1 MYYRSFLSKVAGV
14 ALAALFLAGCG
25 DDEKDSVALQS
36 INVLPSSLTLNPGQT
51 EQLTAIAVPED
62 ASGVSFNWTSADGT
76 VATVSN
82 EGRVTAVG
90 EGSTTVTVRSGN
102 VKKDVT
108 VTVTLRV
115 LTDFTVEPTTLTLTL
130 IDEPALLT
138 VVRTPV
144 DAGGSFSFVSGD
156 ESVVTAN
163 ADGQVTVV
171 GLGSTYITVTSASL
185 PDVRRRV
192 EVEVV
197 LPALADFTV
206 TPAEINVSLVGAR
219 VQLAMDH
226 TPLEAVPAYSYSSGN
241 NGVATV
247 SDEGLVIITGTG
259 TTSITVTSGDI
270 TKTVPVT
277 VTLLTPDEHLNKE
290 QWTVTASSEW
300 NVLGN
305 VHPAN
310 LLLDGDPFTYW
321 HSDNPLPLPAF
332 FTVDMKGNK
341 LIKGIYLVH
350 RQDVNEF
357 SLANPKV
364 ITVDVSL
371 DAETWVTVYQTD
383 NLSQTKDAILLD
395 LGGDV
400 VARYFR
406 VNVTATNNDE
416 RSFTYLAEAG
426 VYNND
431 EPYVPPTY
439 GTGNVYPLT
448 FTEGYGMTITNNV
461 DGSVT
466 LTVTDN
472 DPQAITGPIR
482 RQLGGT
488 TATLKFEFKNNRA
501 VPYEHPTWGHMI
513 FWCPEVISQ
522 EGVYG
527 AVPVDHATEWTNFEY
542 DFTSVKN
549 EFGFGAPTH
558 FIRYDPIG
566 DESVGYTITIRNLRI
581 ETDE

>member
-1 MYYRSFLSKVAGV
+1 MYYKSFLSKVAGI
-14 ALAALFLAGCG
+14 ALVALFLAGCG
-25 DDEKDSVALQS
+25 DDAEDSVALQS

-51 EQLTAIAVPED
+51 EQLTAIAVPEN

-76 VATVSN
+76 VASVTN

-115 LTDFTVEPTTLTLTL
+115 LTAFTVEPQTLTLTL
-130 IDEPALLT
+130 INEPAQLT
-138 VVRTPV
+138 VIRTPV
-144 DAGGSFSFVSGD
+144 DAGGVFSFVSSD
-156 ESVVTAN
+156 ETVVTAN
-163 ADGQVTVV
+163 VDGQVTVV
-171 GLGSTYITVTSASL
+171 GLGSAFITVSSASL
-185 PDVRRRV
+185 SDVRVRIP
-192 EVEVV
+192 VEVV

-206 TPAEINVSLVGAR
+206 TPADINVSIVGAR

-226 TPLEAVPAYSYSSGN
+226 TPLEAVPVYSYSSGN
-241 NGVATV
+241 NDVATV
-247 SDEGLVIITGTG
+247 SDEGLVTITGAG
-259 TTSITVTSGDI
+259 AGSITVTSGDI

-277 VTLLTPDEHLNKE
+277 VSIPTPDNALNKDL
-290 QWTVTASSEW
+290 WTVTASSEW

-321 HSDNPLPLPAF
+321 HSDNPMPLPAF

-350 RQDVNEF
+350 RQDVNEL
-357 SLANPKV
+357 SQANPKV

-371 DAETWVTVYQTD
+371 NAETWVTVYQTD
-383 NLSQTKDAILLD
+383 NLSQTKDAILLE
-395 LGGDV
+395 LSGDV

-406 VNVTATNNDE
+406 VNVTATNNNE
-416 RSFTYLAEAG
+416 VAFTYLAEAG
-426 VYNND
+426 IYND
-431 EPYVPPTY
+431 GESYVPPTY
-439 GTGNVYPLT
+439 GTGNIYPLT
-448 FTEGYGMTITNNV
+448 FTEGYGLTLTPNE

-466 LTVTDN
+466 LTVTGG

-488 TATLKFEFKNNRA
+488 TAKFKFEFKNNRA

-513 FWCPEVISQ
+513 FWCPEVTSQ
-522 EGVYG
+522 DGAYG
-527 AVPVDHATEWTNFEY
+527 AEPVEHATEWTPFEY
-542 DFTSVKN
+542 DFTSVKDN
-549 EFGFGAPTH
+549 FGFGAPTH
-558 FIRYDPIG
+558 FIRYDPTNEG
-566 DESVGYTITIRNLRI
+566 VGYTITIRNLRI
-581 ETDE
+581 ETNE